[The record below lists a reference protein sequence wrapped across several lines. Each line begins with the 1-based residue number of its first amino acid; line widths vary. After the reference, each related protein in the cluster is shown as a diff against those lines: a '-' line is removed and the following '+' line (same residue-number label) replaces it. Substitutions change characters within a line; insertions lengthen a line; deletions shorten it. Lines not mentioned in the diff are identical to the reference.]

1 MNRAIKRGVTESD
14 ASEYIPVKKLTITTV
29 TKKLPVSKK
38 RIELEKK
45 LGAYYTEK
53 IYTQYEYDCNYTNG
67 YHRRDGEG
75 RYLDVGSRE
84 FVIACHDHYKRG
96 FDDGVFIGKEEGK
109 LDALFIEKIHEEL
122 VSKKSIFSM
131 YELVGIGL
139 VFGSLFTLL
148 FQMIYAS
155 I

>member
-1 MNRAIKRGVTESD
+1 MTRATRRGVTESN
-14 ASEYIPVKKLTITTV
+14 APEYIPIKKLTITTV

-38 RIELEKK
+38 RKELEKK
-45 LGAYYTEK
+45 LEAYYTDK
-53 IYTQYEYDCNYTNG
+53 LYTQYEYDCNYTNG

-84 FVIACHDHYKRG
+84 FVVACHDHYKRG

-109 LDALFIEKIHEEL
+109 LDALFIEKRHEEL
-122 VSKKSIFSM
+122 AHKKSAFSM
-131 YELVGIGL
+131 YELVCIGL